1 MTKSESVVIPFPTPR
16 NPLHSHVAD
25 ECPLQ
30 AAAEY
35 RAALLAKLLRRMP
48 EPELASTTS
57 ALLSELI
64 VLYRRAIAQATGRA
78 MHD

>member
-1 MTKSESVVIPFPTPR
+1 MTKSESVVIPFPTPC

-25 ECPLQ
+25 ECPHQ

-35 RAALLAKLLRRMP
+35 RAALLTKLLRQMP
-48 EPELASTTS
+48 EPELASITS

-64 VLYRRAIAQATGRA
+64 VLYRRAIAQAAGRA
-78 MHD
+78 EHD

>member
-1 MTKSESVVIPFPTPR
+1 MTKSESVVIPFPSPR
-16 NPLHSHVAD
+16 NPLQSFVAD

-48 EPELASTTS
+48 EPELANSTN

-64 VLYRRAIAQATGRA
+64 VLYRRAIAQVSGRA
-78 MHD
+78 AHD

>member
-16 NPLHSHVAD
+16 NPLRSSVAD

-48 EPELASTTS
+48 EPELTNSATT
-57 ALLSELI
+57 LLSELI
-64 VLYRRAIAQATGRA
+64 VLYHLAIAQASGRA
-78 MHD
+78 EHD

>member
-1 MTKSESVVIPFPTPR
+1 MTKSESVVIPFPTPC

-25 ECPLQ
+25 NCPLQ

-35 RAALLAKLLRRMP
+35 RAALLTKLLRRMP

-64 VLYRRAIAQATGRA
+64 VLYRRAIAQAARRA
-78 MHD
+78 EHD

>member
-1 MTKSESVVIPFPTPR
+1 MTKSESVVIPFPTPH

-48 EPELASTTS
+48 EPELANSTS

-64 VLYRRAIAQATGRA
+64 VLYRRAIAQAAGRA
-78 MHD
+78 KHD

>member
-25 ECPLQ
+25 DCPLQ

-48 EPELASTTS
+48 EPELASNTS

-64 VLYRRAIAQATGRA
+64 VLYRRAIAQAAGSVG
-78 MHD
+78 HD

>member
-1 MTKSESVVIPFPTPR
+1 MTKSESVVVPFPTPR
-16 NPLHSHVAD
+16 NPLQSFVSD

-35 RAALLAKLLRRMP
+35 RAALLAKLLRHMP
-48 EPELASTTS
+48 EQELANSTN

-64 VLYRRAIAQATGRA
+64 VLYRRAIARASGRA
-78 MHD
+78 AHD

>member
-35 RAALLAKLLRRMP
+35 RAALLGKLLRRMP
-48 EPELASTTS
+48 ESELTNSAST
-57 ALLSELI
+57 LLSELI
-64 VLYRRAIAQATGRA
+64 LLYHLAIAQAAGRVE
-78 MHD
+78 HD

>member
-1 MTKSESVVIPFPTPR
+1 MAKSESVVTPFPTPR
-16 NPLHSHVAD
+16 NPLHSFVAD

-48 EPELASTTS
+48 EPELANSTN

-64 VLYRRAIAQATGRA
+64 VLYRQAIAQASGRA
-78 MHD
+78 EHD

>member
-1 MTKSESVVIPFPTPR
+1 MTKSESVVIPLPSPR
-16 NPLHSHVAD
+16 NPLHSFVAD

-48 EPELASTTS
+48 EPELANNTS

-64 VLYRRAIAQATGRA
+64 VLYRRAIAQASGRA
-78 MHD
+78 THD